1 MEPSKRIEKEFNDMN
16 KNPIFNMGNTIGI
29 FDEDDIY
36 QWRVTFLGPKDSPY
50 RGGFFYLKIIFP
62 KNYPKSGPEIIFLTP
77 IYHLN
82 VKYFKESFDSSETL
96 GHVNANFLNDWKP
109 ETKVFEIL
117 TKFYAIFYKPN
128 PDSCYDNK
136 NFDRRNEFI
145 NNRTLYDSKAIYF
158 TKKYADPLGRQYWK
172 KKVNVWD
179 FSDGNTLQLNL
190 DIKKIKKEARAYSA
204 FDDKD
209 NNIINLSILD
219 SKKRKTIIQCRK
231 NDLISDVVLKYSLES
246 GIDINDMILIY
257 NAESLKLADSVGMY
271 RIGDKSLINVID
283 HFKGIIFY

>member
-1 MEPSKRIEKEFNDMN
+1 MEPAKRIEKEFKDISKHPNM
-16 KNPIFNMGNTIGI
+16 NMGYTIGL

-36 QWRVTFLGPKDSPY
+36 QWRVTFIGPKDSSY
-50 RGGFFYLKIIFP
+50 CDGLFNLKIIFP

-82 VKYFKESFDSSETL
+82 VKYFKESSDSSEQL

-109 ETKVFEIL
+109 ETTIFEIL
-117 TKFYAIFYKPN
+117 IKLYAIFYKTN

-145 NNRTLYDSKAIYF
+145 NNRTLYDSKAKYF
-158 TKKYADPLGRQYWK
+158 TKKYASPFARQYWK
-172 KKVNVWD
+172 EKVNVWD
-179 FSDGNTLQLNL
+179 FSFENTPQFNL

-246 GIDINDMILIY
+246 GKDINDMILIY
-257 NAESLKLADSVGMY
+257 NARSLKLEDSVGMY
-271 RIGDKSLINVID
+271 GIHDKSSINAID